1 MDLWGAVR
9 SCWEAV
15 SGRCSFW
22 RQTVKDSKR
31 EDMHAV
37 VGARLI
43 YYTIEYVYKGAEVTI
58 AVDLCSNS
66 KIR

>member
-1 MDLWGAVR
+1 
-9 SCWEAV
+9 
-15 SGRCSFW
+15 
-22 RQTVKDSKR
+22 
-31 EDMHAV
+31 MHAV